1 MIQFISIHIRGF
13 CSVGECSLQLNQPG
27 ITIIRGANGNGKSSI
42 FSALVWCL
50 YGKNLKGISNVNTWT
65 ESQPKDYKGTYVD
78 VYFQKGEDTY
88 QIIRCLNFKD
98 ILEDG
103 AKGNSRLCIIKNAEL
118 VDIKGKNAI
127 QDEINRILGMS
138 YSLFMNSIMFGQGI
152 KRLIQESNQD
162 KKKIFEEVFDLEYL
176 NIAKGIAMEDRNGI
190 LKDINQVENESKI
203 LRAQLEE
210 NRETYFRLKNQE
222 KEFTSKIKEERR
234 KLKEERKSLTAVLI
248 EKQKKISDEV
258 DKSLPMKIHNIQ
270 KQIIQTKA
278 SLKEAKQISNKPLD
292 EVVNDI
298 ISLLKRHKYDTAITK
313 LSRIRNAFKDIE
325 KYQNCLEHLGERL
338 SSLNQTQT
346 QYEKLKSECKDI
358 ASDLADID
366 HEIQKL
372 GLEKKKVMSPEY
384 REKIRSFRKKL
395 RKVDEDY
402 HNKVGELEDYNW
414 LIDDPLG
421 NNGIKAYIFDSSLG
435 FLNQELEKYSEV
447 LGFKIAFEVDLQGVR
462 KEFVTTIEMDGHY
475 SDYEELSGGE
485 KQLCNIA
492 MAFAM
497 NQSLTASKGINI
509 AFLDEVFESLSSD
522 NVEIVCQLIQKVFE
536 NKTLFL
542 ISHIESLPI
551 RNSKIL
557 QVEKVHGLSCYK
569 SL

>member
-176 NIAKGIAMEDRNGI
+176 NSAKGIAMEDRNGI